1 MAEAIE
7 RTIAPHLSGI
17 KADIKFNV
25 SRNRISESIV
35 HAVLRII
42 RELVVNAIHHGG
54 ARHISINGEYDG
66 KTLSFSVKDD
76 GCGFDPDSVPGPE
89 LGHFG
94 LLGIRERIEYFDGE
108 LKIDSSAGT
117 GTAIHVTLHTDEY
130 EDGK

>member
-17 KADIKFNV
+17 KASIKFNV
-25 SRNRISESIV
+25 SRNCFSDSIM

-54 ARHISINGEYDG
+54 AGDIRIEGEYDSG
-66 KTLSFSVKDD
+66 ILSFSVTDD
-76 GCGFDPDSVPGPE
+76 GSGFDPSSVPGPKE
-89 LGHFG
+89 GHFG

-108 LKIDSSAGT
+108 LKIESSIGNGT
-117 GTAIHVTLHTDEY
+117 KIQVTLHTEEY
-130 EDGK
+130 DNGK